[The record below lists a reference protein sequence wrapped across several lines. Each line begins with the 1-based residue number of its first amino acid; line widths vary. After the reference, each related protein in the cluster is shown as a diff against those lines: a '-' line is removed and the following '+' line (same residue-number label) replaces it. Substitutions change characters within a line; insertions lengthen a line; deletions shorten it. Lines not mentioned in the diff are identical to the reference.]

1 MLALMIAVI
10 MTIGA
15 SAKTVSI
22 FAFDSLDHTWSDA
35 AVELMTGKVGNAVG
49 RTIDSINYTPCIVCA
64 EWVENPIDFTG
75 YRQNADATLHMWI
88 YVSDV
93 DEIGTDCAIELN
105 DINSTGKALRFP
117 LDTTAL
123 KNGWNEYSCKVADA
137 TPDDGVDITKIAS
150 MRVFIYGYSFTLAV
164 DNLEIVLPGE
174 DEEVTPPTA
183 DYISVAV
190 VCAVVAG
197 AALVFTKKKVK

>member
-1 MLALMIAVI
+1 
-10 MTIGA
+10 
-15 SAKTVSI
+15 
-22 FAFDSLDHTWSDA
+22 
-35 AVELMTGKVGNAVG
+35 
-49 RTIDSINYTPCIVCA
+49 
-64 EWVENPIDFTG
+64 
-75 YRQNADATLHMWI
+75 MWI

-105 DINSTGKALRFP
+105 DITSTGKALRFP
-117 LDTTAL
+117 LDTTTL

-150 MRVFIYGYSFTLAV
+150 MRIFIYGYSFTLAV
-164 DNLEIVLPGE
+164 DDMAIILPGE
-174 DEEVTPPTA
+174 EEGGEGQGEVTPPTA

-197 AALVFTKKKVK
+197 AALVFTKKKAR